1 MKSETIDAVAFV
13 RQVRDSHYEALR
25 GKSTQ
30 ERMEFYRQNAQRVQK
45 QIDQLLHEKKEL
57 PATV

>member
-13 RQVRDSHYEALR
+13 RQVRDSHYETLR
-25 GKSTQ
+25 GKTMQ
-30 ERMEFYRQNAQRVQK
+30 ERMEFYQKSAQRVQK